1 MSGDGFL
8 DQWVA
13 ALAAELGVET
23 ADVDVQAILDVAR
36 DAAHNVMRPAA
47 PVAAFMVGYA
57 AGLKGGG
64 SQPVADAAAAASAA
78 ALAWEGTAEAQ

>member
-13 ALAAELGVET
+13 ALAGELGVAT
-23 ADVDVQAILDVAR
+23 ADIDVQAILDVAR

-47 PVAAFMVGYA
+47 PVATFMAGYA

-64 SQPVADAAAAASAA
+64 AQHVADSTAAASAA
-78 ALAWEGTAEAQ
+78 ALAWQGTAEAQ